1 MKSITPLQFV
11 VPLLL
16 LSSTEAEL
24 ETTGDKMFR
33 YYLAQETAK
42 IAEQCLADINTLAD
56 WQKNKD
62 NC

>member
-42 IAEQCLADINTLAD
+42 IADQCLADIDT
-56 WQKNKD
+56 
-62 NC
+62 